1 MNIGRLLSQHAQRRP
16 DKLAFVFGDKRFTYQ
31 EYNQNVNRLANALF
45 DMGIRKGDKVAT
57 LLPNGVE
64 LMEVYWA
71 VATIGAVVVPLSTLL
86 MGKGLKSLLEDSDS
100 AMVITYSGFVKTLEE
115 IRAELHAIPADRY
128 VLTDRADVPGYRHYH
143 ALKAKAGD
151 QEPAYVEIN
160 DDDVFNII
168 YSSGTTGQP
177 KGIVHTHFIR
187 SMYCMLGATSF
198 RMTPESVIIH
208 TGAVVFNGAFVTLM
222 PSMFLGATYVLMP
235 QFDTDGFIETVRK
248 EHVTHMI
255 AVPAQIIAILHA
267 ENFSKEALSSLEMI
281 CNVGA
286 PLHQEHKDE
295 LNRRL
300 PGRLYD
306 LYGLTEGFLTIMDK
320 NDYARKPTSVGVP
333 PAFYEM
339 RICDDN
345 GKDVP
350 AGTVGEIVG
359 RGPILMSHYYKRP
372 DLTKEAIRDGWLFT
386 GDMGYAD
393 EDGFL
398 YLVDRKKDMII
409 SGGVNVYP
417 RDIEEIMVQ
426 HPAVLEAAVFG
437 IPSEKWGESP
447 VAAVTLRKA
456 GSVTPEAL
464 KAWVNENV
472 GAKFQRVSDV
482 VIVEA
487 FPRNIAGKVLKRV
500 MREELDPKKGDR

>member
-1 MNIGRLLSQHAQRRP
+1 MNIGRLLNQHAKRIP
-16 DKLAFVFGDKRFTYQ
+16 DKLAFVFGDQRFTYL
-31 EYNQNVNRLANALF
+31 EYNQNVNRLANALL
-45 DMGIRKGDKVAT
+45 DMGVRKGDKIAT
-57 LLPNGVE
+57 LLPNCVE
-64 LMEVYWA
+64 LLEVFWA
-71 VATIGAVVVPLSTLL
+71 VARIGAVVVPLSTLL
-86 MGKGLKSLLEDSDS
+86 LGKGLKSLLEDSDS
-100 AMVITYSGFVKTLEE
+100 VMVITYSGFVKTLEE
-115 IRAELHAIPADRY
+115 VRPGLQAILSDRY
-128 VLTDRADVPGYRHYH
+128 ILTDRADVPGYQHYH

-151 QEPAYVEIN
+151 QEPQYVEIK
-160 DDDVFNII
+160 DDDMFNII

-187 SMYCMLGATSF
+187 SMYCVLGATSF

-208 TGAVVFNGAFVTLM
+208 TGSVVFNGAFVTLM
-222 PSMFLGATYVLMP
+222 PSMFLGATYILHP
-235 QFDTDGFIETVRK
+235 QFDGNAFIETVER
-248 EHVTHMI
+248 ERVTHVIM
-255 AVPAQIIAILHA
+255 VPAQINAILNS

-333 PAFYEM
+333 PPFYEM
-339 RICDDN
+339 RICDEKGN
-345 GKDVP
+345 DVP
-350 AGTVGEIVG
+350 PGTVGEIVG
-359 RGPILMSHYYKRP
+359 RGPVLMPHYYKRP
-372 DLTKEAIRDGWLFT
+372 DLTKEAIHNGWLFT
-386 GDMGYAD
+386 GDMGYVD

-417 RDIEEIMVQ
+417 RDIEEIIVQ

-447 VAAVTLRKA
+447 VAAVMLRKTGA
-456 GSVTPEAL
+456 VKPEAL
-464 KAWVNENV
+464 KAWINENV
-472 GAKFQRVSDV
+472 EAKFQRVQEV
-482 VIVEA
+482 VIVES

-500 MREELDPKKGDR
+500 MREEFANKER

>member
-1 MNIGRLLSQHAQRRP
+1 MNIGMLLSQHTKRIP
-16 DKLAFVFGDKRFTYQ
+16 DKLAFVFGEQRFTYL
-31 EYNQNVNRLANALF
+31 EYNQNVNRLANALQ
-45 DMGIRKGDKVAT
+45 DMGVRKGDKIAT
-57 LLPNGVE
+57 LLPNCVE
-64 LMEVYWA
+64 LLEVFWA
-71 VATIGAVVVPLSTLL
+71 VAKIGAVVVPLSTLL

-100 AMVITYSGFVKTLEE
+100 VMVITYSGFVKTLEE
-115 IRAELHAIPADRY
+115 IRPELQAILPDRY
-128 VLTDRADVPGYRHYH
+128 ILTDREDVPGYQHYH

-151 QEPAYVEIN
+151 QEPPYVEIK
-160 DDDVFNII
+160 DDDMFNII

-187 SMYCMLGATSF
+187 SLYCFLGATSF

-208 TGAVVFNGAFVTLM
+208 TGSVVFNGAFVTLM
-222 PSMFLGATYVLMP
+222 PSMFLGATYILHP
-235 QFDTDGFIETVRK
+235 QFDANAFIESVAR
-248 EHVTHMI
+248 ERVTHVIM
-255 AVPAQIIAILHA
+255 VPAQIIAILHS
-267 ENFSKEALSSLEMI
+267 ENFSKETLSSLEMI

-320 NDYARKPTSVGVP
+320 NDYPRKPTSVGVP
-333 PAFYEM
+333 PPFYEM

-345 GKDVP
+345 GNDVP
-350 AGTVGEIVG
+350 PGTVGEIVG
-359 RGPILMSHYYKRP
+359 RGPILMPHYYTRP

-386 GDMGYAD
+386 GDMGYVD

-417 RDIEEIMVQ
+417 RDIEEIIVQ

-447 VAAVTLRKA
+447 VAAVTLRKTGA
-456 GSVTPEAL
+456 VTPEAL
-464 KAWVNENV
+464 KTWINENV
-472 GAKFQRVSDV
+472 EAKFQRVQEV
-482 VIVEA
+482 VIMES
-487 FPRNIAGKVLKRV
+487 FPTNIAGKVLKRV
-500 MREELDPKKGDR
+500 MREEFANKLK